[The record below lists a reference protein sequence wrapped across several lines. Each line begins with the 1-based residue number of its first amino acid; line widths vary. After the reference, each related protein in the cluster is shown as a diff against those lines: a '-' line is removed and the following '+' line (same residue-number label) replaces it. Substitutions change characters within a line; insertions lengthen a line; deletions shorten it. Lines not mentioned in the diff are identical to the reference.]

1 MTMRRFQFLVVTVVV
16 LLLLS
21 PELSG
26 QARTTVPLPDDDPA
40 KTAQSPHDAAKAGS
54 DPSPALPE
62 LAWKQ
67 TANIKGIKVDFRVAP
82 SLKDTILHQGP
93 VPVSLNDV
101 TGQEMFEGQ
110 QAYVQFRLTDA
121 AGAPLSGLS
130 VAAWLD
136 QNRTGKPAEKN
147 VCHDKIQ
154 SFLQLM
160 LSARPDVDL
169 NTYYILALTREP
181 NILVIDPRLGFGTS
195 KLYAMIDLPAPGA
208 DWALS
213 GNRQRVFVS
222 MPAAH
227 KVAAVDGLTFR
238 TTASLEVGENP
249 VRLALQP
256 DGKYLWIGNDA
267 VQNPSESG
275 VTVLNVEDLN
285 IAARIPTGRGHHEIV
300 FDDGHNAYVTNSQE
314 GTVSVVSIENLA
326 KVKDVS
332 VGREPVALAY
342 STRSKAVY
350 VAARGDG
357 KIAIISAEDQNV
369 VGTLAGRPGL
379 SALKISPDGRWGF
392 AANDKENNVLQFDVS
407 TNKVR
412 QAYAVGRS
420 PDQLAFTAAYLYVR
434 SRESDEVKL
443 IPLSAEGQGNI
454 AEFPAGQVAPGK
466 LADSPA
472 PAIIPSLDNGG
483 AFVVNAADR
492 RIYYYQEGMAAP
504 MGSMEGYGK
513 TPLSVM
519 VLDRSI
525 HETSP
530 GIYSVGLRLPKP
542 GFYDVPLFV
551 DSPTLSYCF
560 DFTVRV
566 NPLLKKD
573 HLDPVSLRAL
583 KNNFQVK
590 PGEPAQVQFRLTD
603 PETGQPR
610 DGLKDVQVTVL
621 LADGLRQ
628 LHFFADPLPDG
639 IYQFTFA
646 PPKAGV
652 YYGMV
657 SIPSLKMRANRLPYL
672 MVRAVESQTSEVQ
685 PPEKRDAE
693 PTKKQ

>member
-1 MTMRRFQFLVVTVVV
+1 MRRFQILVVMVVV
-16 LLLLS
+16 LLLLA
-21 PELSG
+21 PQLSG

-40 KTAQSPHDAAKAGS
+40 QAAQARDAGAKAGNEA
-54 DPSPALPE
+54 SPALPE

-82 SLKDTILHQGP
+82 SLKDTILQQGP

-136 QNRTGKPAEKN
+136 QNRTGKPADKT

-169 NTYYILALTREP
+169 NTYYVLALTREP
-181 NILVIDPRLGFGTS
+181 NILVIDPRLGFGSS
-195 KLYAMIDLPAPGA
+195 KLYTMIDLPAPGA

-213 GNRQRVFVS
+213 GNRQRIFVS

-227 KVAAVDGLTFR
+227 KVAAVDGVTFR

-267 VQNPSESG
+267 AQNPGESG
-275 VTVLNVEDLN
+275 VTVLSVDDLRV
-285 IAARIPTGRGHHEIV
+285 AARIPTGKGHHEIV
-300 FDDGHNAYVTNSQE
+300 FDDGRNAYVTNSE
-314 GTVSVVSIENLA
+314 DGTVSVVSIEKLA
-326 KVKDVS
+326 KVTDVA

-342 STRSKAVY
+342 SSRSKAVY

-357 KIAIISAEDQNV
+357 KIAIIAAENQTV
-369 VGTLAGRPGL
+369 TATMAGRPGL
-379 SALKISPDGRWGF
+379 SALKISPDGLWGF
-392 AANDKENNVLQFDVS
+392 AANDRENNVLQFDVS
-407 TNKVR
+407 SNKVR
-412 QAYAVGRS
+412 QVYDVGRS
-420 PDQLAFTAAYLYVR
+420 PDQLAFTSAYLYVR
-434 SRESDEVKL
+434 SRESDQVRL
-443 IPLSAEGQGNI
+443 IPLATEGQGNT

-483 AFVVNAADR
+483 AFVVNPADR

-519 VLDRSI
+519 VLDR
-525 HETSP
+525 
-530 GIYSVGLRLPKP
+530 
-542 GFYDVPLFV
+542 
-551 DSPTLSYCF
+551 
-560 DFTVRV
+560 
-566 NPLLKKD
+566 
-573 HLDPVSLRAL
+573 
-583 KNNFQVK
+583 
-590 PGEPAQVQFRLTD
+590 
-603 PETGQPR
+603 
-610 DGLKDVQVTVL
+610 
-621 LADGLRQ
+621 
-628 LHFFADPLPDG
+628 
-639 IYQFTFA
+639 
-646 PPKAGV
+646 
-652 YYGMV
+652 
-657 SIPSLKMRANRLPYL
+657 
-672 MVRAVESQTSEVQ
+672 
-685 PPEKRDAE
+685 
-693 PTKKQ
+693 